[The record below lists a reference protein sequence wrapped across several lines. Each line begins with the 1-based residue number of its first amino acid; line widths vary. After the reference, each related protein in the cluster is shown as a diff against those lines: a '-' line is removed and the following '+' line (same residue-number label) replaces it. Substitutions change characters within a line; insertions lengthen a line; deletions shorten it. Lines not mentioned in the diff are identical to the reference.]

1 MIVFA
6 SEIINPE
13 TINDVAKARPEEEAF
28 ISILNKIDFETID
41 QPELYLSELSLFYA
55 KIGADKNGFV
65 EVEQKSNTIGTI
77 RLIYNQLPEQVF
89 NKVLALT
96 LKTSNSEI
104 NTQKKYGGGMVYEV
118 KQGNFVT

>member
-1 MIVFA
+1 M
-6 SEIINPE
+6 
-13 TINDVAKARPEEEAF
+13 
-28 ISILNKIDFETID
+28 
-41 QPELYLSELSLFYA
+41 
-55 KIGADKNGFV
+55 
-65 EVEQKSNTIGTI
+65 EQKSNTIGTI